1 MEPLPLTK
9 ISHAAAWT
17 SDELSQRSGE
27 WVYRLTES
35 DLRELDQA
43 LENLK
48 AVGKQIPNFKKDD
61 FHVPSLLGK
70 LQPMIEGLDT
80 GLGILQILGMPRD
93 KYSKDQASTIFWGLG
108 AHIGHP
114 WEQNANGDVLGDV
127 RDTGKKITDPSV
139 RGYQTDVEMELHTD
153 IADITGLLCLNKAA
167 EGGKSQIAS
176 SISILNYLIE
186 NEPLAAKHL
195 LTEHFCFDWRGEE
208 GEGEQPYFYAK
219 VYEETGRGMTSFP
232 VFPYVR
238 SAQRFEEV
246 PRFTQEDEA
255 AMEAFHRAAA
265 KTELIYEFMQQPG
278 EMLFFNNY
286 FLVHGRSDYVDHE
299 KPKDKRH
306 LRRLWLERESWSGNR
321 SQAMNTYLDNVS
333 RNWRSEKKSVTMWDA

>member
-108 AHIGHP
+108 AHWP
-114 WEQNANGDVLGDV
+114 
-127 RDTGKKITDPSV
+127 P
-139 RGYQTDVEMELHTD
+139 
-153 IADITGLLCLNKAA
+153 
-167 EGGKSQIAS
+167 
-176 SISILNYLIE
+176 
-186 NEPLAAKHL
+186 
-195 LTEHFCFDWRGEE
+195 
-208 GEGEQPYFYAK
+208 
-219 VYEETGRGMTSFP
+219 
-232 VFPYVR
+232 
-238 SAQRFEEV
+238 
-246 PRFTQEDEA
+246 
-255 AMEAFHRAAA
+255 
-265 KTELIYEFMQQPG
+265 
-278 EMLFFNNY
+278 
-286 FLVHGRSDYVDHE
+286 
-299 KPKDKRH
+299 
-306 LRRLWLERESWSGNR
+306 GNR
-321 SQAMNTYLDNVS
+321 MQTAMCWEMFAI
-333 RNWRSEKKSVTMWDA
+333 REKKSLILVFGVTKLMWKWSSTPTLQT